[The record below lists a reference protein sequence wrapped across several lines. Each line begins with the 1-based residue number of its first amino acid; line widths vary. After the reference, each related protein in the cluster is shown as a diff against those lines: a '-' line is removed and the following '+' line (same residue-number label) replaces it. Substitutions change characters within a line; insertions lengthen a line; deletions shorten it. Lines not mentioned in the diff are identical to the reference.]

1 MKETKKKKF
10 NLFDWYF
17 KNSKES
23 DKLDINALEK
33 PSIINFFKL
42 LWKKLGKLFSANI
55 IFVFANFPIF
65 FFLLAVSGIFS
76 DSASSPLH
84 QAWGPLYGAM
94 GFESS
99 ADSSNISGIIGINTE
114 TTPINTVTIVFYAL
128 TLLLFFTMGFSK
140 VGTTYLYRN
149 LMSGEPTFPL
159 SDFFYVIKRNKKQ
172 SIFLG
177 LIDMFF
183 IVMFAFN
190 IYFLIG
196 KSGSIDSVM
205 LFLTIAMCIIYSFAR
220 PYAYIM
226 VFTFDL
232 KLGKI
237 IKNAL
242 YFTIL
247 GIKRNFCALI
257 GIIVV
262 VLINVGIFMLFQ
274 PLGLILPFI
283 ITFAICDFIG
293 VYAAYPVILKYMLN
307 DEDRKKV
314 IYKIPDDASPDEE
327 TEISEEI

>member
-1 MKETKKKKF
+1 MKENKKKKF

-17 KNSKES
+17 KNGKDN

-33 PSIINFFKL
+33 PTLTNFFKV

-76 DSASSPLH
+76 KSASSPLF
-84 QAWGPLYGAM
+84 QSWGPLYGAM
-94 GFESS
+94 GFENST
-99 ADSSNISGIIGINTE
+99 DSSISSGIIGIHTE
-114 TTPINTVTIVFYAL
+114 TTAINTVTIVFYAL

-149 LMSGEPTFPL
+149 LMSGEATFPL
-159 SDFFYVIKRNKKQ
+159 SDFFYVIKRNVKQ
-172 SIFLG
+172 SIILG
-177 LIDMFF
+177 IIDTFF
-183 IVMFAFN
+183 IGMFVYN

-196 KSGSIDSVM
+196 KSGTVDSIM
-205 LFLTIAMCIIYSFAR
+205 LFLTIAMFIIYYFAR

-226 VFTFDL
+226 IFTFDL

-247 GIKRNFCALI
+247 GIKRNICALF
-257 GIIVV
+257 GVV
-262 VLINVGIFMLFQ
+262 ILVLINVGLYFLVPPI
-274 PLGLILPFI
+274 GLILPFI
-283 ITFAICDFIG
+283 ITIAICDFIG
-293 VYAAYPVILKYMLN
+293 VYAAYPVILKYMLS
-307 DEDRKKV
+307 DEDRNKV
-314 IYKIPDDASPDEE
+314 IYKIPDEMENDSIPE
-327 TEISEEI
+327 

>member
-1 MKETKKKKF
+1 MKENKKKKF

-17 KNSKES
+17 QKGKDT

-33 PSIINFFKL
+33 PSFMNFFKV
-42 LWKKLGKLFSANI
+42 LWKKLGKLFSANL
-55 IFVFANFPIF
+55 IFVFSNFPIF

-76 DSASSPLH
+76 KSASSPLF
-84 QAWGPLYGAM
+84 QSWGPLYGAM

-99 ADSSNISGIIGINTE
+99 TDSSNISGIIGINTE
-114 TTPINTVTIVFYAL
+114 TTVINTTTIVFFAL
-128 TLLLFFTMGFSK
+128 SLLLFFTLGFSK

-149 LMSGEPTFPL
+149 LMSGEATFPL
-159 SDFFYVIKRNKKQ
+159 SDFFYVIKRNVKQ
-172 SIFLG
+172 SILLG
-177 LIDMFF
+177 LIDAFF
-183 IVMFAFN
+183 IAMFAFN
-190 IYFLIG
+190 IYYLWG
-196 KSGSIDSVM
+196 KSGQIDSIM

-247 GIKRNFCALI
+247 GIKRNICALFGMAIVILINI
-257 GIIVV
+257 GIFF
-262 VLINVGIFMLFQ
+262 LLQ
-274 PLGLILPFI
+274 PLGLLLPFI

-293 VYAAYPVILKYMLN
+293 VYAAYPIILKYMLS
-307 DEDRKKV
+307 DEDRNKV
-314 IYKIPDDASPDEE
+314 IYKIPEDIIDDSIEE
-327 TEISEEI
+327 AAE